1 MIKHKAGVENK
12 VADALSRR
20 VSILTAPSSEVT
32 GFERIK
38 NDYDSCPDFGEV
50 YRVLSD
56 GLIREKDDYF
66 LLDGYLFRANQLC
79 IPRTSVRDF
88 LIWEIHAGGMS
99 GHFGRD
105 KTVAAVCDSFFWPT
119 INRDVANL
127 IKQCRTCAMAKQR
140 KQNTG
145 LYTPLPVPIRPWEDV
160 SMDFILGLPR
170 TPKRHDSIFVV
181 VDRFSKMAHFI
192 PCAKTSNASHVATL
206 FYAEIVRLHGLPK
219 TIVSD
224 RDVKFMSYF

>member
-12 VADALSRR
+12 VADVLSRR
-20 VSILTAPSSEVT
+20 ASILTATSSEVT

-38 NDYDSCPDFGEV
+38 NEYDSCLDFGEV
-50 YRVLSD
+50 YKILVD
-56 GLIREKDDYF
+56 GLVREQDDYF
-66 LLDGYLFRANQLC
+66 LLDGYLFKANQLC

-88 LIWEIHAGGMS
+88 MVWKIHVDGML
-99 GHFGRD
+99 GYFGQD
-105 KTVAAVCDSFFWPT
+105 KTVAAVQSSFFWLT

-127 IKQCRTCAMAKQR
+127 IKQCRTCSLAKQR
-140 KQNTG
+140 KQNIG

-181 VDRFSKMAHFI
+181 VDRFSKMAQFI
-192 PCAKTSNASHVATL
+192 PCVKMSDASHIATL
-206 FYAEIVRLHGLPK
+206 FFDEIVRLHGLPK
-219 TIVSD
+219 TVVSD
-224 RDVKFMSYF
+224 RDVKFTSYF